1 MATQRPEIFP
11 STTREVICVLTLCS
25 AVATAAL
32 GSGALQVA
40 LPQIGKY
47 YGITGGDLTWII
59 ASGTLT
65 AGSFL
70 LLCGSLSDIIGRK
83 RMLLFSYA
91 WFSIWNLAAGFA
103 KNDILFDIFR
113 GLAGIGTVRLS
124 AVVNAGGI
132 PACVGILGSTY
143 QRGTRKNKAFAV
155 LGGFQPLGYV
165 FGIVTGGIATEF
177 LSWQANVWFLAILY
191 TFITI
196 LTWFFVPS
204 DKELLEHVRNQELKG
219 YRMSGIPPPAL
230 GTVADQSVFQ
240 LLKRVDFV
248 GAGLVTAGFALFV
261 FALTSA
267 SKSSAGWRS
276 AEILCCLIIGISL
289 VLLFL
294 VWQWYLGRPG
304 SKSSVQ
310 PLMPLSIWTY
320 PNLGL
325 VMVIVTLGFMN
336 FTGILMFWSTL
347 WFQEINKVSPLV
359 TTARYLPQ
367 VIGGFLVNLFAAFT
381 LHIIPGKL
389 LLIVGMIAFTGS
401 SLLFALQPAHITYWA
416 MSFPSLCLSVVGA
429 DLVYMVSNLF
439 VTESVPNN
447 LKSTAG
453 AVFNTVIT
461 LANTIGLG
469 AGAAVANSVAN
480 RGPRTGESE
489 EDFLVRTFQSAFWL
503 ATGGTILGTFL
514 CFFVKVGR
522 QGHDKPGDVEDSSS
536 DRAAQDAIGNAQD
549 NETTEKL
556 PSDLGKEIGPARSPG
571 PSVLS
576 FDLDDKI
583 STRIDSPGFL
593 PGQPEKS

>member
-47 YGITGGDLTWII
+47 YGINGGDLTWII

-113 GLAGIGTVRLS
+113 GLAGIG
-124 AVVNAGGI
+124 GI
-132 PACVGILGSTY
+132 PACVGILSSTY

-165 FGIVTGGIATEF
+165 FGIVTGGVATEF

-196 LTWFFVPS
+196 STWFFVPS

-230 GTVADQSVFQ
+230 GTIADQSILQ
-240 LLKRVDFV
+240 LLKRR
-248 GAGLVTAGFALFV
+248 GNG
-261 FALTSA
+261 
-267 SKSSAGWRS
+267 
-276 AEILCCLIIGISL
+276 ILDD
-289 VLLFL
+289 
-294 VWQWYLGRPG
+294 RR
-304 SKSSVQ
+304 
-310 PLMPLSIWTY
+310 
-320 PNLGL
+320 

-367 VIGGFLVNLFAAFT
+367 VFGGFLVNLFAAFT

-453 AVFNTVIT
+453 AVFNTVIS

-480 RGPRTGESE
+480 KGPNPGESE
-489 EDFLVRTFQSAFWL
+489 EDFLVRTFQSAYWF
-503 ATGGTILGTFL
+503 ATGATILGTIL

-522 QGHDKPGDVEDSSS
+522 QGHEKPGDVEDSSS
-536 DRAAQDAIGNAQD
+536 DRTTPGAIGNTQD

-556 PSDLGKEIGPARSPG
+556 PSDLGKEIGLARSPG

-576 FDLDDKI
+576 LDVDDKI
-583 STRIDSPGFL
+583 STMRMDSPGFF
-593 PGQPEKS
+593 PSQPEKP